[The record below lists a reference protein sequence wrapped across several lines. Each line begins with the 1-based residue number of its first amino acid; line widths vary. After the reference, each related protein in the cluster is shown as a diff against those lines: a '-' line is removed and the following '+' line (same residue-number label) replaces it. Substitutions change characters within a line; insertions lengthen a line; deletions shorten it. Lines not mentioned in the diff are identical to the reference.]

1 MIAPHNTKNRTCIM
15 EKKQKSFV
23 QGAALLGAAG
33 LLVKI
38 IGAVFR
44 IPFANAVGTEGSCY
58 YDAAYPYYS
67 FLLVISSS
75 GLPTAIS
82 KQVSERIAVG
92 DHRGARE
99 VLNVAVKLLAVIGI
113 VTSVAMFLGAKVFA
127 GITTYPET
135 VYSFRALAPALL
147 FVSIMCAY
155 RGYLQGLQQMAGTAL
170 SQIAEQLGK
179 LVIGLTLAIKLLPK
193 GPEYAAMGALIGV
206 SISELMGLAVVYVFY
221 RRRKKSM
228 DRLIAKQS
236 QSEQRGFGAVAKALL
251 AIAIPITI
259 GASISPLTG
268 MVDSAL
274 IGRILANLGYSEE
287 VRKTAYS
294 LLRTYVTTLINM
306 PGVLTMALAMSLV
319 PAISA
324 KNAMKDRAGVKS
336 TARLGLKLAL
346 IIGMPCAVGLFVLA
360 EPILH
365 MLYPKLTEA
374 ELALAVDIMHTASM
388 GVIFLSMVQSMT
400 GVVQGLGK
408 PRVPVFNLFIGF
420 VLKVITML
428 VLMNIPSIN
437 IQGAAVSTVVC
448 YAYAGVADTIY
459 MVRRTKCTLNIYDV
473 IIKPAAASVAMG
485 LTVHFAYLILAKSGH
500 ATVATLGAVIAGVA
514 VYGILAIVL
523 KMLSSEEL
531 NYIPGGG
538 KLRRIMYRGEKS
550 KQNRE
555 A

>member
-1 MIAPHNTKNRTCIM
+1 M

>member
-1 MIAPHNTKNRTCIM
+1 M

-44 IPFANAVGTEGSCY
+44 IPFANAVGTEGACY

-82 KQVSERIAVG
+82 KQVSERVAVG
-92 DHRGARE
+92 DHRGANE
-99 VLNVAVKLLAVIGI
+99 VLSVSIKLLSIIGI
-113 VTSVAMFLGAKVFA
+113 ITSVAMFAGANVFA
-127 GITTYPET
+127 AITSYPET
-135 VYSFRALAPALL
+135 VLSFRALAPALL

-155 RGYLQGLQQMAGTAL
+155 RGYLQGMQQMAGTAL

-179 LVIGLTLAIKLLPK
+179 LIIGLTLAIKLLPK

-206 SISELMGLAVVYVFY
+206 SASELMGLAVVYLFY
-221 RRRKKSM
+221 RKRKPAFDKRAMHSNS
-228 DRLIAKQS
+228 KP
-236 QSEQRGFGAVAKALL
+236 RGFSTVAKALL

-274 IGRILANLGYSEE
+274 IGRMLEKLGYSEDI
-287 VRKTAYS
+287 RKTAYS

-324 KNAMKDRAGVKS
+324 KNAMRDGDGVRS
-336 TARLGLKLAL
+336 TARLGLKLSL
-346 IIGMPCAVGLFVLA
+346 IIGLPCAVGLFVLA
-360 EPILH
+360 EPIIH
-365 MLYPKLTEA
+365 MLYPKLNAA
-374 ELALAVDIMHTASM
+374 ELALAADLMHTASI
-388 GVIFLSMVQSMT
+388 GVIFLSMVQAMT

-408 PRVPVFNLFIGF
+408 PQIPVFNLFIGF

-428 VLMNIPSIN
+428 VLMSIPSIN
-437 IQGAAVSTVVC
+437 IQGAAISTVVC

-459 MVRRTKCTLNIYDV
+459 MMRRTKCPLKLYDTF
-473 IIKPAAASVAMG
+473 IKPAAASVAMG
-485 LTVHFAYLILAKSGH
+485 IVVQLAYSMLSKAGH
-500 ATVATLGAVIAGVA
+500 GTLATLAAVAAGVA
-514 VYGILAIVL
+514 VYAILAVL
-523 KMLSSEEL
+523 LRMLDADEL
-531 NYIPGGG
+531 SFIPGGN
-538 KLRRIMYRGEKS
+538 KLKRILYKNAARH
-550 KQNRE
+550 
-555 A
+555 

>member
-1 MIAPHNTKNRTCIM
+1 M

-33 LLVKI
+33 LMVKI
-38 IGAVFR
+38 IGAIFR
-44 IPFANAVGTEGSCY
+44 IPFANAVGPEGACY

-82 KQVSERIAVG
+82 KQVSERVALG
-92 DHRGARE
+92 DHAGAKE
-99 VLNVAVKLLAVIGI
+99 VLGVSVKLLSIIGI
-113 VTSVAMFLGAKVFA
+113 ITSVAMFLGANVFA
-127 GITTYPET
+127 AITSYPET
-135 VYSFRALAPALL
+135 VLSFRALAPALL
-147 FVSIMCAY
+147 FVSVMCAY
-155 RGYLQGLQQMAGTAL
+155 RGYLQGMQQMAGTAL

-206 SISELMGLAVVYVFY
+206 SASELMGLIVVYLFY
-221 RRRKKSM
+221 RRRKGEL
-228 DRLIAKQS
+228 DRLAKHS
-236 QSEQRGFGAVAKALL
+236 ASKPRGFGTVSKALL

-274 IGRILANLGYSEE
+274 IGRMLTKLGYSEE
-287 VRKTAYS
+287 VTKTAYS

-324 KNAMKDRAGVKS
+324 KNAMRDREGVKA

-346 IIGMPCAVGLFVLA
+346 IIGIPCAVGLFVLA
-360 EPILH
+360 QPIIH

-374 ELALAVDIMHTASM
+374 ELALATDLMHTASM
-388 GVIFLSMVQSMT
+388 GVIFLSMVQAMT

-408 PRVPVFNLFIGF
+408 PQIPVFNLFIGF

-428 VLMNIPSIN
+428 ILMNIPSVN
-437 IQGAAVSTVVC
+437 IQGAAISTVVC

-459 MVRRTKCTLNIYDV
+459 MMRRTKCPVKLYDTF
-473 IIKPAAASVAMG
+473 IKPVAASVAMG
-485 LTVHFAYLILAKSGH
+485 LTVHFTYTLLANAGH
-500 ATVATLGAVIAGVA
+500 GTLATLASVIAGVA
-514 VYGILAIVL
+514 VYGILVILL
-523 KMLSSEEL
+523 KMLSANEL
-531 NYIPGGG
+531 SFIPGGS
-538 KLRRIMYRGEKS
+538 KLRRIMYRNAS
-550 KQNRE
+550 KR
-555 A
+555 

>member
-1 MIAPHNTKNRTCIM
+1 M
-15 EKKQKSFV
+15 EKKQSSFV

-44 IPFANAVGTEGSCY
+44 IPFANAVGPEGACY

-82 KQVSERIAVG
+82 KQVSERVATG
-92 DHRGARE
+92 DYRGAKE
-99 VLNVAVKLLAVIGI
+99 VLSVSVKLLSIIGL
-113 VTSVAMFLGAKVFA
+113 VTSIAMFAGANVFA
-127 GITTYPET
+127 AITTYPET
-135 VYSFRALAPALL
+135 VLSFRALAPALL

-155 RGYLQGLQQMAGTAL
+155 RGYLQGMQQMAGTAL

-206 SISELMGLAVVYVFY
+206 STSELMGLGVVYFFY
-221 RRRKKSM
+221 RKKKKHFDKRIQLSA
-228 DRLIAKQS
+228 AKP
-236 QSEQRGFGAVAKALL
+236 RGFGTVAKALL

-274 IGRILANLGYSEE
+274 ISRILKGLGYSEA
-287 VRKTAYS
+287 VTKTAYS

-324 KNAMKDRAGVKS
+324 KNAMHDKEGVKS

-346 IIGMPCAVGLFVLA
+346 IVGIPCAVGLFVLA
-360 EPILH
+360 EPIIH
-365 MLYPKLTEA
+365 MLYPKLGTA
-374 ELALAVDIMHTASM
+374 ELALATDLMHTASI

-408 PRVPVFNLFIGF
+408 PQIPVFNLFIGF
-420 VLKVITML
+420 ILKVITML
-428 VLMNIPSIN
+428 ILMNIPSIN

-448 YAYAGVADTIY
+448 YAYAGIADTIY
-459 MVRRTKCTLNIYDV
+459 MLRRTKCPLKLFDTF
-473 IIKPAAASVAMG
+473 IKPAAASIAMG
-485 LTVHFAYLILAKSGH
+485 IAVHLVYGMLSGAGH
-500 ATVATLGAVIAGVA
+500 GTLATLAAVAAGVMVYAIFA
-514 VYGILAIVL
+514 VLL
-523 KMLSSEEL
+523 KMLDADEL
-531 NYIPGGG
+531 SFIPGGN
-538 KLRRIMYRGEKS
+538 KLKRILYRNAAR
-550 KQNRE
+550 QH
-555 A
+555 

>member
-1 MIAPHNTKNRTCIM
+1 M

-550 KQNRE
+550 NQNRE